1 MGIVQMKVEISS
13 GLYTLKKPV
22 GRLGAKQFAIIT
34 NAAPSGVPEA
44 KKGTKKDKN
53 FVMSDRD
60 KEKMTQAFEEWS
72 ELILPGIFVDGPNKP
87 EEMSGEDQF
96 ALFTAVM
103 DQLTLGDDNLF
114 RIVQ

>member
-1 MGIVQMKVEISS
+1 MGIAQIKVEISS

-22 GRLGAKQFAIIT
+22 GRLGAKQFAILT
-34 NAAPSGVPEA
+34 NASPTHAPEV
-44 KKGTKKDKN
+44 KKSSKKDKTY
-53 FVMSDRD
+53 VMSDKD
-60 KEKMTQAFEEWS
+60 KENMTHAFQEWS
-72 ELILPGIFVDGPNKP
+72 EFILPGIFVDGPDKP
-87 EEMSGEDQF
+87 DEMSGEDQF